1 MKVPNFV
8 SKLSN
13 QGALIHVLPHIHVEM
28 LGDIEEFFLRFAI
41 KAAEPSGSTEGWIL
55 LVIQRDTVP
64 RLRPI
69 CSESQVPVLSC
80 SARTALMRL

>member
-28 LGDIEEFFLRFAI
+28 LGNVEEFFLRFAI
-41 KAAEPSGSTEGWIL
+41 KAAEPSGSTEGWITAFDAQSLYAIL
-55 LVIQRDTVP
+55 LQ
-64 RLRPI
+64 
-69 CSESQVPVLSC
+69 
-80 SARTALMRL
+80 

>member
-28 LGDIEEFFLRFAI
+28 LGDVEFTPFYRLSTVFVHHL
-41 KAAEPSGSTEGWIL
+41 AEGDSRWPF
-55 LVIQRDTVP
+55 QKK
-64 RLRPI
+64 
-69 CSESQVPVLSC
+69 
-80 SARTALMRL
+80 